1 MNLITEKEKA
11 IEKLE
16 NKINNIKEEYDKY
29 KQNKEKE
36 INDMKNKVAILLDK
50 VNILEKK
57 KVLLKDYN
65 QLKAKSDKYDDLNLK
80 YQKLKKIVDEKW
92 DLSEQQYLDIIAT
105 KDDEILRLKEALIL
119 SERQSMIN
127 GNNTMKYNNC
137 FGYTNSIFNNN
148 GNESFV
154 DNLPNLTNYENVNG
168 TLNLKNTNISNILNN
183 SLFST
188 SDVIPKEIKEED
200 NNK

>member
-1 MNLITEKEKA
+1 M
-11 IEKLE
+11 
-16 NKINNIKEEYDKY
+16 
-29 KQNKEKE
+29 
-36 INDMKNKVAILLDK
+36 
-50 VNILEKK
+50 
-57 KVLLKDYN
+57 LKDYN